1 MLKQNAW
8 KSIVFKKQQKF
19 VSSKDRFF
27 EIEKKMKTFLIKN
40 KESLLTFFW
49 DWVAQNALLAA
60 YSWVYLIKVGL
71 VHSCTRIKVLAGRN
85 KGWFTLRAHQNNGP
99 SFPPWLS
106 GILAWTFAPPLS
118 KMNDKINSKSYCQ
131 KDNCSNWSNN
141 VKRLLLWYFEW
152 PIPVFVRFIR
162 KITKSHK

>member
-1 MLKQNAW
+1 MLGKVLRLKNSKSLSVQKIAFLKLRKKW
-8 KSIVFKKQQKF
+8 KLFFK
-19 VSSKDRFF
+19 
-27 EIEKKMKTFLIKN
+27 KN
-40 KESLLTFFW
+40 KESLLTCFW

-71 VHSCTRIKVLAGRN
+71 VHSSTRIKVLARRN
-85 KGWFTLRAHQNNGP
+85 KGCVTLRAHQNNGP

-106 GILAWTFAPPLS
+106 GILAWTSAPPLR

-152 PIPVFVRFIR
+152 PIPVFVMFIR

>member
-1 MLKQNAW
+1 MLGKVLCLKNSKSLSVQKIAFLKLRKKW
-8 KSIVFKKQQKF
+8 KLFFK
-19 VSSKDRFF
+19 
-27 EIEKKMKTFLIKN
+27 KN
-40 KESLLTFFW
+40 KESLVTCFW

-106 GILAWTFAPPLS
+106 GILAWTSAPPLS

>member
-1 MLKQNAW
+1 MLGKVLRLKNSKSLSVQKIAFLKLRKKW
-8 KSIVFKKQQKF
+8 KLFFK
-19 VSSKDRFF
+19 
-27 EIEKKMKTFLIKN
+27 KN
-40 KESLLTFFW
+40 KESLLTCFW

-71 VHSCTRIKVLAGRN
+71 VHSSTRIKVLAGRN
-85 KGWFTLRAHQNNGP
+85 KGWFTLRAYQNNGP

-106 GILAWTFAPPLS
+106 GILAWTSAPPLR

>member
-1 MLKQNAW
+1 MLGKVLRLKNSKSLSVQKIAFLKLRKKW
-8 KSIVFKKQQKF
+8 KISLK
-19 VSSKDRFF
+19 
-27 EIEKKMKTFLIKN
+27 KN
-40 KESLLTFFW
+40 KESLLTCFW

-71 VHSCTRIKVLAGRN
+71 VHSSTRIKVLARRN
-85 KGWFTLRAHQNNGP
+85 KGCVTLRAHQNNGP

-106 GILAWTFAPPLS
+106 GILAWTSAPPLS
-118 KMNDKINSKSYCQ
+118 KMNDKINGKSYCQ
-131 KDNCSNWSNN
+131 KDNCNNWSNN

-152 PIPVFVRFIR
+152 PVPVFVRFIR